1 MPVKYQV
8 NEKRKEE
15 LEATAKSLV
24 DHYKA
29 LKKYEKADITDPK
42 VAEECR
48 RILRAGKSLI
58 DKYVLMLSKGKPEEA
73 KYLKISGDNAC
84 KAASDNYSGISAIIG
99 NRLNEAGR
107 IAEERKKQARTA
119 RFEKYFGTKQ
129 QLEAYIEA
137 AHKKIGYGGGHP
149 FYLLKNYT
157 PGDVSFEKYNSL
169 KELIGVVKKGDSDS
183 VFALIANPIGETEK
197 GTHKPFWTISG
208 FGQLEEL
215 EKIIKL
221 TDIDPV
227 VNKIAKDTTP
237 KNQFYYCYQKGQ
249 LQFDVKGFATTK
261 ALLDS
266 IKPGENEKYTYFQKI
281 GFDYIVKI
289 ELKTLEA
296 EAAKEPPQELKTTAA
311 PAPEKIL
318 GLDQLTVVSPLIEN
332 KDSHIEAQP
341 EEGKAKYRITR
352 EEGGQIQETFIHN
365 PWDAREKVKEF
376 GQKKIEIKVYEWN
389 DKEKRYNEIMG
400 AMATSHFNKAFEL
413 SLEVPSIIEKT
424 ILTEVGK
431 IQGPK
436 IHFYKAE
443 VGLDGRSARL
453 SSVEQPKSLKGR
465 QFPPGTYIAY
475 SLKPDGEYSVIK
487 WNNKKEIEG
496 VLGLYLQEEEKKPI
510 TPTSDKNPV
519 GGVSSD
525 MQKAI
530 ADADAALEAEEKK
543 KNQNN

>member
-249 LQFDVKGFATTK
+249 LQFDVKGFATAN
-261 ALLDS
+261 ALLES
-266 IKPGENEKYTYFQKI
+266 IKPEERGKYAYFQKI
-281 GFDYIVKI
+281 GLDYVVKI

-296 EAAKEPPQELKTTAA
+296 EAAKEPPQESKTTAV

-318 GLDQLTVVSPLIEN
+318 GLDQLTVVSPLTEN
-332 KDSHIEAQP
+332 KDPHIEVQP

-352 EEGGQIQETFIHN
+352 EEGGQIQETLLHN
-365 PWDAREKVKEF
+365 PWDAREKIREF
-376 GQKKIEIKVYEWN
+376 DQKKVEIKIYEWN
-389 DKEKRYNEIMG
+389 DKGMEVEIEKGSAI
-400 AMATSHFNKAFEL
+400 SHFNKAFEL
-413 SLEVPSIIEKT
+413 SLEVPSLIEKT
-424 ILTEVGK
+424 ILTEISK

-475 SLKPDGEYSVIK
+475 SLPGGGYSVIK

-510 TPTSDKNPV
+510 TPP
-519 GGVSSD
+519 
-525 MQKAI
+525 
-530 ADADAALEAEEKK
+530 LEEKPK
-543 KNQNN
+543 

>member
-1 MPVKYQV
+1 MSPKYQV
-8 NEKRKEE
+8 NEKRREE
-15 LEATAKSLV
+15 LEVTAKSLEV
-24 DHYKA
+24 HYKT
-29 LKKYEKADITDPK
+29 LKKYEKVDLTDPK

-48 RILRAGKSLI
+48 KALQAGKSLT
-58 DKYVLMLSKGKPEEA
+58 DKYVLVLSNGKPKEA
-73 KYLKISGDNAC
+73 RYLRISGDNAY
-84 KAASDNYSGISAIIG
+84 KAASEKYSGISTII
-99 NRLNEAGR
+99 REKLNEAER
-107 IAEERKKQARTA
+107 IAEERKKQAQTA
-119 RFEKYFGTKQ
+119 RFEKYFGTEQ

-137 AHKKIGYGGGHP
+137 AHKKIGKGGGHP

-157 PGDVSFEKYNSL
+157 PNDISSEKYDSL
-169 KELIGVVKKGDSDS
+169 KKLIGVAKEEES
-183 VFALIANPIGETEK
+183 VLALIANPIGETEK
-197 GTHKPFWTISG
+197 GTHKSFWTISG

-215 EKIIKL
+215 EKMIKL
-221 TDIDPV
+221 TDIDPI
-227 VNKIAKDTTP
+227 VNKIVKDATP

-453 SSVEQPKSLKGR
+453 LSVEQPKSLKGR